1 MANFDGTVKI
11 DTKIDHGG
19 FLKGFQKMSAQS
31 QKLKNSISE
40 TTQQIDKLQKELNEL
55 QNAPLESTAMTRAQK
70 NIDATTQKI
79 VDLKTELNKA
89 ESAPVDHTQTDKI
102 QKNIDLISK
111 KINELNSKIS
121 EMQNVPLES
130 PQITATSD
138 SWMEAEEKYDN
149 LIARRKQYET
159 EFAQGFGGVGSAMI
173 PDQASLDSLMQND
186 AEWKKISADIE
197 KAELEASKFYQKLE
211 NAQSVAQSKKDS
223 GISKVK
229 DDIAQ
234 ATQKLDVYKQSLQ
247 QAKEVANSKKLS
259 GLMEIRGDIDKAV
272 KSLKVYKKVYA
283 EAKEVAQKKRDTA
296 IDKQVTSIEK
306 ATNKLDVYKTKIA
319 EVQEKESGIGKKID
333 SISNLAK
340 KGFANMT
347 KSGNKSNGMLDKLN
361 GSVSRFTKRI
371 WGVLSSALVFTVLSK
386 AFTALREK
394 IAATTKQ
401 NAQFSASMAVI
412 RGNASS
418 AFNTLITAAM
428 PALNSLMSVIAKA
441 TTYLN
446 TFISLLFGRTVKSAN
461 AAASATNGQAAALD
475 KAGKAAKKASEYL
488 NAYDEMNVQASDN
501 DSSGGGGGGG
511 SDLTYTEDADVEGQ
525 VAKYLDRIK
534 KAWEKADFTEF
545 GTMLGNK
552 INGVLENIDWSG
564 IQTGATKLGKSL
576 ATFLN
581 GFFET
586 PGLFSNVG
594 KTIAESLNT
603 AIDASLGFAENFHFD
618 SAGQAIADTVN
629 GFFKTFDFAK
639 LAESINSW
647 VDGLKTMI
655 STAIKGISWSTILKD
670 GLDFLTHLD
679 LDTVVISIAAFKW
692 FFGGKELVADAL
704 KSLMATKV
712 QTGIGSSAIPVS
724 AAIDLAITTAII
736 GFKVGN
742 WIYENTSFSKF
753 ADAVAKWMVDENGD
767 ISVGKAITVT
777 LTGLA
782 ISVSTAAIAGKVASA
797 VGTALAGGVSLTG
810 VELAITNIA
819 LKIATGANF
828 VWSGMTVMAE
838 SLAGALGTTL
848 SGLASVG
855 NTIYVAIG
863 KACMSATS
871 AVASLSSTIASGIS
885 SAVASAGTFLSTNAL
900 TVFAGGAASIAA
912 GLFAA
917 IGAAIAGWK
926 IGQLIYDKFS
936 EQIDDI
942 VFKVGDFFTKTI
954 PQALN
959 NAGKAVVDFTLNVKT
974 SVEDIKQKAAEKWN
988 EAKNWFDD
996 KKYQIAVKIDDI
1008 KSKASD
1014 LWSNAKDW
1022 AKDKALS
1029 LGVKFSKSAKD
1040 LYNDIK
1046 EAWGKVSGKTFSI
1059 RVKLNNTAKGLFNSF
1074 KTAWG
1079 KIKTKLKFPMQMPH
1093 ISWGTTQ
1100 KTILG
1105 KKISVPSLSVKWY
1118 ANGGFPDMGQL
1129 FIARERG
1136 AEMVGNIGGKTAVA
1150 NNDQITTAIAAAVG
1164 PAVYDAMMSAMANGD
1179 SGQINLNL
1187 ELGGQKITD
1196 YVIQDVKNRTFAS
1209 GGRNPILV

>member
-40 TTQQIDKLQKELNEL
+40 TTQQIDKLQKEVNEL
-55 QNAPLESTAMTRAQK
+55 QNAPLESTAINNMSAQCDTLDK
-70 NIDATTQKI
+70 KLL
-79 VDLKTELNKA
+79 DLLNKR
-89 ESAPVDHTQTDKI
+89 EQ
-102 QKNIDLISK
+102 L
-111 KINELNSKIS
+111 ELD
-121 EMQNVPLES
+121 
-130 PQITATSD
+130 TANT
-138 SWMEAEEKYDN
+138 M
-149 LIARRKQYET
+149 
-159 EFAQGFGGVGSAMI
+159 GGIGSAAI
-173 PDQASLDSLMQND
+173 PNQAALDSLMQNNKEWQKITAEINKTD
-186 AEWKKISADIE
+186 AALTQYE
-197 KAELEASKFYQKLE
+197 KKLE
-211 NAQSVAQSKKDS
+211 
-223 GISKVK
+223 
-229 DDIAQ
+229 
-234 ATQKLDVYKQSLQ
+234 
-247 QAKEVANSKKLS
+247 QAKATE
-259 GLMEIRGDIDKAV
+259 
-272 KSLKVYKKVYA
+272 
-283 EAKEVAQKKRDTA
+283 QKKRDTA
-296 IDKQVTSIEK
+296 IDKKATAIEK
-306 ATNKLDVYKTKIA
+306 ATNKLDVYKTKLA
-319 EVQEKESGIGKKID
+319 EVQEKESGIGKKLD

-386 AFTALREK
+386 VFTALREK

-446 TFISLLFGRTVKSAN
+446 TFISLLFGKTVKSAN

-586 PGLFSNVG
+586 PGLFTNIG
-594 KTIAESLNT
+594 TTIANALNT
-603 AIDASLGFAENFHFD
+603 AINASLGFAENFHFD
-618 SAGQAIADTVN
+618 SAGKAVADAIN
-629 GFFKTFDFAK
+629 GFFKTFDATG
-639 LAESINSW
+639 LAQSIHVWIQGALTFVSTL
-647 VDGLKTMI
+647 LKNTDFTQI
-655 STAIKGISWSTILKD
+655 GNKIGQFLGNLDLTDYLDDIASIVWEAIKGGFDLLKGMFQEAPLETALITAFGILK
-670 GLDFLTHLD
+670 F
-679 LDTVVISIAAFKW
+679 
-692 FFGGKELVADAL
+692 
-704 KSLMATKV
+704 
-712 QTGIGSSAIPVS
+712 
-724 AAIDLAITTAII
+724 
-736 GFKVGN
+736 
-742 WIYENTSFSKF
+742 
-753 ADAVAKWMVDENGD
+753 
-767 ISVGKAITVT
+767 
-777 LTGLA
+777 TGLGA
-782 ISVSTAAIAGKVASA
+782 SIAGKIGKSISDHLTNAGSA
-797 VGTALAGGVSLTG
+797 AWSGLSSVGT
-810 VELAITNIA
+810 
-819 LKIATGANF
+819 
-828 VWSGMTVMAE
+828 
-838 SLAGALGTTL
+838 
-848 SGLASVG
+848 
-855 NTIYVAIG
+855 TIYTALG
-863 KACMSATS
+863 KACASATS
-871 AVASLSSTIASGIS
+871 AVTTLASKIAGGITT
-885 SAVASAGTFLSTNAL
+885 AIGNVGTFLTTDIA
-900 TVFAGGAASIAA
+900 TVFSGGAASIAA

-1029 LGVKFSKSAKD
+1029 LGVKFSKSAGD
-1040 LYNDIK
+1040 LYDDIK
-1046 EAWGKVSGKTFSI
+1046 KAWGKVSGKTFSI
-1059 RVKLNNTAKGLFNSF
+1059 GVKLNNTAKGLFNSF

-1079 KIKTKLKFPMQMPH
+1079 KIKTKLKFPMKMPH

-1105 KKISVPSLSVKWY
+1105 KKVSVPSLSVKWY

>member
-1 MANFDGTVKI
+1 
-11 DTKIDHGG
+11 
-19 FLKGFQKMSAQS
+19 
-31 QKLKNSISE
+31 
-40 TTQQIDKLQKELNEL
+40 
-55 QNAPLESTAMTRAQK
+55 
-70 NIDATTQKI
+70 
-79 VDLKTELNKA
+79 
-89 ESAPVDHTQTDKI
+89 
-102 QKNIDLISK
+102 
-111 KINELNSKIS
+111 
-121 EMQNVPLES
+121 
-130 PQITATSD
+130 
-138 SWMEAEEKYDN
+138 
-149 LIARRKQYET
+149 
-159 EFAQGFGGVGSAMI
+159 
-173 PDQASLDSLMQND
+173 
-186 AEWKKISADIE
+186 
-197 KAELEASKFYQKLE
+197 
-211 NAQSVAQSKKDS
+211 
-223 GISKVK
+223 
-229 DDIAQ
+229 
-234 ATQKLDVYKQSLQ
+234 
-247 QAKEVANSKKLS
+247 
-259 GLMEIRGDIDKAV
+259 
-272 KSLKVYKKVYA
+272 
-283 EAKEVAQKKRDTA
+283 
-296 IDKQVTSIEK
+296 
-306 ATNKLDVYKTKIA
+306 
-319 EVQEKESGIGKKID
+319 
-333 SISNLAK
+333 
-340 KGFANMT
+340 
-347 KSGNKSNGMLDKLN
+347 
-361 GSVSRFTKRI
+361 
-371 WGVLSSALVFTVLSK
+371 
-386 AFTALREK
+386 
-394 IAATTKQ
+394 
-401 NAQFSASMAVI
+401 
-412 RGNASS
+412 
-418 AFNTLITAAM
+418 
-428 PALNSLMSVIAKA
+428 
-441 TTYLN
+441 
-446 TFISLLFGRTVKSAN
+446 
-461 AAASATNGQAAALD
+461 
-475 KAGKAAKKASEYL
+475 
-488 NAYDEMNVQASDN
+488 MNVQASDN

-629 GFFKTFDFAK
+629 GFFKTFDTTG
-639 LAESINSW
+639 LAQSIHLWIQGALTLVS
-647 VDGLKTMI
+647 TMMKNTDFEQI
-655 STAIKGISWSTILKD
+655 GNKIGDFLAHLDLTDFLDDIASIVWEAIKGGFDLLK
-670 GLDFLTHLD
+670 GMFQEAPLETAL
-679 LDTVVISIAAFKW
+679 IAAF
-692 FFGGKELVADAL
+692 GML
-704 KSLMATKV
+704 KF
-712 QTGIGSSAIPVS
+712 TGLGSS
-724 AAIDLAITTAII
+724 
-736 GFKVGN
+736 
-742 WIYENTSFSKF
+742 
-753 ADAVAKWMVDENGD
+753 
-767 ISVGKAITVT
+767 
-777 LTGLA
+777 
-782 ISVSTAAIAGKVASA
+782 IAGKIGKSITDHLTDAGSA
-797 VGTALAGGVSLTG
+797 AWSGLSSVGSTIYTAL
-810 VELAITNIA
+810 
-819 LKIATGANF
+819 
-828 VWSGMTVMAE
+828 
-838 SLAGALGTTL
+838 
-848 SGLASVG
+848 
-855 NTIYVAIG
+855 G
-863 KACMSATS
+863 KACANATS
-871 AVASLSSTIASGIS
+871 AVATLASKIAGGITT
-885 SAVASAGTFLSTNAL
+885 AIGNVGTFLTTDIA
-900 TVFAGGAASIAA
+900 TVFSGGAASIAA

-974 SVEDIKQKAAEKWN
+974 SVEDIKQKAEEKWN

-1008 KSKASD
+1008 KSKASS

-1022 AKDKALS
+1022 AKDKDLS

-1059 RVKLNNTAKGLFNSF
+1059 GVKLSDTAKGLFGDF

-1105 KKISVPSLSVKWY
+1105 KKISVPSLNVKWY

>member
-1 MANFDGTVKI
+1 
-11 DTKIDHGG
+11 
-19 FLKGFQKMSAQS
+19 
-31 QKLKNSISE
+31 
-40 TTQQIDKLQKELNEL
+40 
-55 QNAPLESTAMTRAQK
+55 
-70 NIDATTQKI
+70 
-79 VDLKTELNKA
+79 
-89 ESAPVDHTQTDKI
+89 
-102 QKNIDLISK
+102 
-111 KINELNSKIS
+111 
-121 EMQNVPLES
+121 
-130 PQITATSD
+130 
-138 SWMEAEEKYDN
+138 
-149 LIARRKQYET
+149 
-159 EFAQGFGGVGSAMI
+159 
-173 PDQASLDSLMQND
+173 
-186 AEWKKISADIE
+186 
-197 KAELEASKFYQKLE
+197 
-211 NAQSVAQSKKDS
+211 
-223 GISKVK
+223 
-229 DDIAQ
+229 
-234 ATQKLDVYKQSLQ
+234 
-247 QAKEVANSKKLS
+247 
-259 GLMEIRGDIDKAV
+259 
-272 KSLKVYKKVYA
+272 
-283 EAKEVAQKKRDTA
+283 
-296 IDKQVTSIEK
+296 
-306 ATNKLDVYKTKIA
+306 
-319 EVQEKESGIGKKID
+319 
-333 SISNLAK
+333 
-340 KGFANMT
+340 MT

-371 WGVLSSALVFTVLSK
+371 WGVFSSALVFTVLSK

-446 TFISLLFGRTVKSAN
+446 TFISLLFGKTVKSAN

-586 PGLFSNVG
+586 PGLFTNIG
-594 KTIAESLNT
+594 TTIANALNT
-603 AIDASLGFAENFHFD
+603 AINASLGFAENFHFD
-618 SAGQAIADTVN
+618 SAGKAVADAIN
-629 GFFKTFDFAK
+629 GFFKTFDATG
-639 LAESINSW
+639 LAQSIHVWIQGALTFVSTL
-647 VDGLKTMI
+647 LKNTDFTQI
-655 STAIKGISWSTILKD
+655 GNKIGQFLGNLDLTDYLDDIASVVWEAIKGGFDLLKGMFQEAPLETALITAFGILK
-670 GLDFLTHLD
+670 F
-679 LDTVVISIAAFKW
+679 
-692 FFGGKELVADAL
+692 
-704 KSLMATKV
+704 
-712 QTGIGSSAIPVS
+712 
-724 AAIDLAITTAII
+724 
-736 GFKVGN
+736 
-742 WIYENTSFSKF
+742 
-753 ADAVAKWMVDENGD
+753 
-767 ISVGKAITVT
+767 
-777 LTGLA
+777 TGLGA
-782 ISVSTAAIAGKVASA
+782 SIAGKIGKSISDHLTNAGSA
-797 VGTALAGGVSLTG
+797 AWSGLSSVGT
-810 VELAITNIA
+810 
-819 LKIATGANF
+819 
-828 VWSGMTVMAE
+828 
-838 SLAGALGTTL
+838 
-848 SGLASVG
+848 
-855 NTIYVAIG
+855 TIYTALG
-863 KACMSATS
+863 KACASATS
-871 AVASLSSTIASGIS
+871 AVATLASKIAGGITT
-885 SAVASAGTFLSTNAL
+885 AIGNVGTFLTTDIA
-900 TVFAGGAASIAA
+900 TVFSGGAASIAA

-959 NAGKAVVDFTLNVKT
+959 NAGKAVLDFTLNVKT

-1029 LGVKFSKSAKD
+1029 LGVKFSKSAGD

-1046 EAWGKVSGKTFSI
+1046 KAWGKVSGKTFSI

-1105 KKISVPSLSVKWY
+1105 KKISVPSLSVRWY

>member
-1 MANFDGTVKI
+1 MANVDGTVKV

-55 QNAPLESTAMTRAQK
+55 QNAPLESTAINNMSAQCDTLDK
-70 NIDATTQKI
+70 KLL
-79 VDLKTELNKA
+79 DLLNKR
-89 ESAPVDHTQTDKI
+89 EQ
-102 QKNIDLISK
+102 L
-111 KINELNSKIS
+111 ELD
-121 EMQNVPLES
+121 
-130 PQITATSD
+130 TANT
-138 SWMEAEEKYDN
+138 M
-149 LIARRKQYET
+149 
-159 EFAQGFGGVGSAMI
+159 GGIGSAAI
-173 PDQASLDSLMQND
+173 PNQAALDSLMQNNKEWQKITAEINKTD
-186 AEWKKISADIE
+186 AALTQYE
-197 KAELEASKFYQKLE
+197 KKLE
-211 NAQSVAQSKKDS
+211 
-223 GISKVK
+223 
-229 DDIAQ
+229 
-234 ATQKLDVYKQSLQ
+234 
-247 QAKEVANSKKLS
+247 QAKATE
-259 GLMEIRGDIDKAV
+259 
-272 KSLKVYKKVYA
+272 
-283 EAKEVAQKKRDTA
+283 QKKRDTA
-296 IDKQVTSIEK
+296 IDKKAIAIEK
-306 ATNKLDVYKTKIA
+306 ATNKLDVYKTKLA
-319 EVQEKESGIGKKID
+319 EVQEKESGIGKKLD

-446 TFISLLFGRTVKSAN
+446 TFISLLFGKTVKSAN

-534 KAWEKADFTEF
+534 KAWENADFTEF

-586 PGLFSNVG
+586 PGLFTNIG
-594 KTIAESLNT
+594 TTIANALNT
-603 AIDASLGFAENFHFD
+603 AINASLGFAENFHFD
-618 SAGQAIADTVN
+618 SAGKAVADAIN
-629 GFFKTFDFAK
+629 GFFKTFDATG
-639 LAESINSW
+639 LAQSIHVWIQGALTFVSTL
-647 VDGLKTMI
+647 LKNTDFTQI
-655 STAIKGISWSTILKD
+655 GNKIGQFLGNLDLTDYLDDIASVVWEAIKGGFDLLKGMFQEAPLETALITAFGILK
-670 GLDFLTHLD
+670 F
-679 LDTVVISIAAFKW
+679 
-692 FFGGKELVADAL
+692 
-704 KSLMATKV
+704 
-712 QTGIGSSAIPVS
+712 
-724 AAIDLAITTAII
+724 
-736 GFKVGN
+736 
-742 WIYENTSFSKF
+742 
-753 ADAVAKWMVDENGD
+753 
-767 ISVGKAITVT
+767 
-777 LTGLA
+777 TGLGA
-782 ISVSTAAIAGKVASA
+782 SIAGKIGKSISDHLTNAGSA
-797 VGTALAGGVSLTG
+797 AWSGLSSVGT
-810 VELAITNIA
+810 
-819 LKIATGANF
+819 
-828 VWSGMTVMAE
+828 
-838 SLAGALGTTL
+838 
-848 SGLASVG
+848 
-855 NTIYVAIG
+855 TIYTALG
-863 KACMSATS
+863 KACASATS
-871 AVASLSSTIASGIS
+871 AVATLASKIAGGITT
-885 SAVASAGTFLSTNAL
+885 AIGNVGTFLTTDIA
-900 TVFAGGAASIAA
+900 TVFSGGAASIAA

-959 NAGKAVVDFTLNVKT
+959 NAGKAVLDFTLNVKT

>member
-55 QNAPLESTAMTRAQK
+55 QNAPLESTAINNMSAQCDTLDK
-70 NIDATTQKI
+70 KLL
-79 VDLKTELNKA
+79 DLLNKR
-89 ESAPVDHTQTDKI
+89 EQ
-102 QKNIDLISK
+102 L
-111 KINELNSKIS
+111 ELD
-121 EMQNVPLES
+121 
-130 PQITATSD
+130 TANT
-138 SWMEAEEKYDN
+138 M
-149 LIARRKQYET
+149 
-159 EFAQGFGGVGSAMI
+159 GGIGSAAI
-173 PDQASLDSLMQND
+173 PNQAALDSLMQNNKEWQKITAEINKTD
-186 AEWKKISADIE
+186 AALTQYE
-197 KAELEASKFYQKLE
+197 KKLE
-211 NAQSVAQSKKDS
+211 
-223 GISKVK
+223 
-229 DDIAQ
+229 Q
-234 ATQKLDVYKQSLQ
+234 ARAT
-247 QAKEVANSKKLS
+247 E
-259 GLMEIRGDIDKAV
+259 
-272 KSLKVYKKVYA
+272 
-283 EAKEVAQKKRDTA
+283 QKKRDTA
-296 IDKQVTSIEK
+296 IDKKATAIEK
-306 ATNKLDVYKTKIA
+306 ATNKLDVYKTKLA
-319 EVQEKESGIGKKID
+319 EVQEKESGVGKKLD

-371 WGVLSSALVFTVLSK
+371 WGVLSSALVFTMLSK
-386 AFTALREK
+386 AFTSLREK

-446 TFISLLFGRTVKSAN
+446 TFISLLFGKTVKSAN

-534 KAWEKADFTEF
+534 KAWENADFTEF

-586 PGLFSNVG
+586 PGLFTNIG
-594 KTIAESLNT
+594 TTIANALNT
-603 AIDASLGFAENFHFD
+603 AINASLGFAENFHFD
-618 SAGQAIADTVN
+618 SAGKAVADAIN
-629 GFFKTFDFAK
+629 GFFKTFDATG
-639 LAESINSW
+639 LAQSIHLWIQGALTLVS
-647 VDGLKTMI
+647 TMMKNTDFEQI
-655 STAIKGISWSTILKD
+655 GNKIGDFLAHLDLTDFLDDIASIVWEAIKGGFNLVKGMFEEAPLETAL
-670 GLDFLTHLD
+670 
-679 LDTVVISIAAFKW
+679 IAAFGILQFSGLSSYIAERIGTALSTYLAAYGISIKGALIGISLLGCS
-692 FFGGKELVADAL
+692 FALAAGEADTIGDSIKMSIGSAVAAALGSGILL
-704 KSLMATKV
+704 KSL
-712 QTGIGSSAIPVS
+712 
-724 AAIDLAITTAII
+724 
-736 GFKVGN
+736 
-742 WIYENTSFSKF
+742 
-753 ADAVAKWMVDENGD
+753 
-767 ISVGKAITVT
+767 
-777 LTGLA
+777 
-782 ISVSTAAIAGKVASA
+782 
-797 VGTALAGGVSLTG
+797 
-810 VELAITNIA
+810 
-819 LKIATGANF
+819 
-828 VWSGMTVMAE
+828 
-838 SLAGALGTTL
+838 
-848 SGLASVG
+848 GLAS
-855 NTIYVAIG
+855 TITIAGVTASIPIIAAVAIG
-863 KACMSATS
+863 SFSIGKHLYESVPTIQEWADSFWELLLGGYSWNEICQAISDGAICDITLTPALQWMSGDD
-871 AVASLSSTIASGIS
+871 TITTQEVIDAGAQMISDVIDGIK
-885 SAVASAGTFLSTNAL
+885 
-900 TVFAGGAASIAA
+900 SIP
-912 GLFAA
+912 GR
-917 IGAAIAGWK
+917 
-926 IGQLIYDKFS
+926 
-936 EQIDDI
+936 
-942 VFKVGDFFTKTI
+942 
-954 PQALN
+954 
-959 NAGKAVVDFTLNVKT
+959 VVDFTLNVKA

>member
-55 QNAPLESTAMTRAQK
+55 QNAPLESTAINNMSAQCDTLDK
-70 NIDATTQKI
+70 KLL
-79 VDLKTELNKA
+79 DLLNKR
-89 ESAPVDHTQTDKI
+89 EQ
-102 QKNIDLISK
+102 L
-111 KINELNSKIS
+111 ELD
-121 EMQNVPLES
+121 
-130 PQITATSD
+130 TANT
-138 SWMEAEEKYDN
+138 M
-149 LIARRKQYET
+149 
-159 EFAQGFGGVGSAMI
+159 GGIGSAAI
-173 PDQASLDSLMQND
+173 PNQAALDSLMQNNKEWQKITAEINKTD
-186 AEWKKISADIE
+186 AALTKYE
-197 KAELEASKFYQKLE
+197 KKLE
-211 NAQSVAQSKKDS
+211 
-223 GISKVK
+223 
-229 DDIAQ
+229 
-234 ATQKLDVYKQSLQ
+234 
-247 QAKEVANSKKLS
+247 QAKATE
-259 GLMEIRGDIDKAV
+259 
-272 KSLKVYKKVYA
+272 
-283 EAKEVAQKKRDTA
+283 QKKRDTA
-296 IDKQVTSIEK
+296 IDKKATAIEK
-306 ATNKLDVYKTKIA
+306 ATNKLDVYKTKLA
-319 EVQEKESGIGKKID
+319 EVQEKESGIGKKLD

-446 TFISLLFGRTVKSAN
+446 TFISLLFGKTVKSAN

-586 PGLFSNVG
+586 PGLFTNIG
-594 KTIAESLNT
+594 TTIANALNT
-603 AIDASLGFAENFHFD
+603 AINASLGFAENFHFD
-618 SAGQAIADTVN
+618 SAGKAVADAIN
-629 GFFKTFDFAK
+629 GFFKTFDAIG
-639 LAESINSW
+639 LAQSIHVWIQGALTFVSTL
-647 VDGLKTMI
+647 LKNTDFTQI
-655 STAIKGISWSTILKD
+655 GNKIGQFLGNLDLTDYLDDIASIVWEAIKGGFDLLKGMFQEAPLETALITAFGILK
-670 GLDFLTHLD
+670 F
-679 LDTVVISIAAFKW
+679 
-692 FFGGKELVADAL
+692 
-704 KSLMATKV
+704 
-712 QTGIGSSAIPVS
+712 
-724 AAIDLAITTAII
+724 
-736 GFKVGN
+736 
-742 WIYENTSFSKF
+742 
-753 ADAVAKWMVDENGD
+753 
-767 ISVGKAITVT
+767 
-777 LTGLA
+777 TGLGA
-782 ISVSTAAIAGKVASA
+782 SIAGKIGKSISDHLTNAGSA
-797 VGTALAGGVSLTG
+797 AWSGLSSVGT
-810 VELAITNIA
+810 
-819 LKIATGANF
+819 
-828 VWSGMTVMAE
+828 
-838 SLAGALGTTL
+838 
-848 SGLASVG
+848 
-855 NTIYVAIG
+855 TIYTALG
-863 KACMSATS
+863 KACASATS
-871 AVASLSSTIASGIS
+871 AVATLASKIAGGITT
-885 SAVASAGTFLSTNAL
+885 AIGNVGTFLTTDIA
-900 TVFAGGAASIAA
+900 TVFSGGAASIAA

-959 NAGKAVVDFTLNVKT
+959 NAGKAVVDFTINVKT

-1029 LGVKFSKSAKD
+1029 LGVKFSKSAGD

-1046 EAWGKVSGKTFSI
+1046 KAWGKVSGKTFSI

>member
-55 QNAPLESTAMTRAQK
+55 QNAPLESTAINNMSAQCDTLDK
-70 NIDATTQKI
+70 KLL
-79 VDLKTELNKA
+79 DLLNKR
-89 ESAPVDHTQTDKI
+89 EQ
-102 QKNIDLISK
+102 L
-111 KINELNSKIS
+111 ELD
-121 EMQNVPLES
+121 
-130 PQITATSD
+130 TANT
-138 SWMEAEEKYDN
+138 M
-149 LIARRKQYET
+149 
-159 EFAQGFGGVGSAMI
+159 GGIGSAAI
-173 PDQASLDSLMQND
+173 PNQAALDSLMQNNKEWQKITAEINKTD
-186 AEWKKISADIE
+186 AALTKYE
-197 KAELEASKFYQKLE
+197 KKLE
-211 NAQSVAQSKKDS
+211 
-223 GISKVK
+223 
-229 DDIAQ
+229 
-234 ATQKLDVYKQSLQ
+234 
-247 QAKEVANSKKLS
+247 QAKATE
-259 GLMEIRGDIDKAV
+259 
-272 KSLKVYKKVYA
+272 
-283 EAKEVAQKKRDTA
+283 QKKRDTA
-296 IDKQVTSIEK
+296 IDKKATAIEK
-306 ATNKLDVYKTKIA
+306 ATNKLDVYKTKLA
-319 EVQEKESGIGKKID
+319 EVQEKESGIGKKLD

-371 WGVLSSALVFTVLSK
+371 WGVLSSALVFTMLSK
-386 AFTALREK
+386 VFTSLREK

-446 TFISLLFGRTVKSAN
+446 TFISLLFGKTVKSAN

-534 KAWEKADFTEF
+534 KAWENADFTEF

-586 PGLFSNVG
+586 PGLFTNIG
-594 KTIAESLNT
+594 TTIANALNT
-603 AIDASLGFAENFHFD
+603 AINASLGFAENFHFD
-618 SAGQAIADTVN
+618 SAGKAVADAIN
-629 GFFKTFDFAK
+629 GFFKTFDATG
-639 LAESINSW
+639 LAQSIHLWIQGALTLVS
-647 VDGLKTMI
+647 TMMKNTDFEQI
-655 STAIKGISWSTILKD
+655 GNKIGDFLAHLDLTDFLDDIASIVWEAIKGGFNLVKGMFEEAPLETAL
-670 GLDFLTHLD
+670 
-679 LDTVVISIAAFKW
+679 IAAFGILQFSGLSSYIAERLGTALSTYLAANGISIKGALIGISLLGCS
-692 FFGGKELVADAL
+692 FALAAGEADTIGDSIKMSIGSAVAAALGSGILL
-704 KSLMATKV
+704 KSL
-712 QTGIGSSAIPVS
+712 
-724 AAIDLAITTAII
+724 
-736 GFKVGN
+736 
-742 WIYENTSFSKF
+742 
-753 ADAVAKWMVDENGD
+753 
-767 ISVGKAITVT
+767 
-777 LTGLA
+777 
-782 ISVSTAAIAGKVASA
+782 
-797 VGTALAGGVSLTG
+797 
-810 VELAITNIA
+810 
-819 LKIATGANF
+819 
-828 VWSGMTVMAE
+828 
-838 SLAGALGTTL
+838 
-848 SGLASVG
+848 GLAS
-855 NTIYVAIG
+855 TITIAGVTASIPIIAAVAIG
-863 KACMSATS
+863 SFSIGKHLYESVPAIQEWADSFWELLLGGYSWNEICQAISDGAICDITLTPALQWMSGDD
-871 AVASLSSTIASGIS
+871 TITTQEVIDAGAQMISDVIDGIK
-885 SAVASAGTFLSTNAL
+885 
-900 TVFAGGAASIAA
+900 SIP
-912 GLFAA
+912 GR
-917 IGAAIAGWK
+917 
-926 IGQLIYDKFS
+926 
-936 EQIDDI
+936 
-942 VFKVGDFFTKTI
+942 
-954 PQALN
+954 
-959 NAGKAVVDFTLNVKT
+959 VVDFTLNVKA

>member
-55 QNAPLESTAMTRAQK
+55 QNAPLESTAINNMSAQCDTLDK
-70 NIDATTQKI
+70 KLL
-79 VDLKTELNKA
+79 DLLNKR
-89 ESAPVDHTQTDKI
+89 EQ
-102 QKNIDLISK
+102 L
-111 KINELNSKIS
+111 ELD
-121 EMQNVPLES
+121 
-130 PQITATSD
+130 TANT
-138 SWMEAEEKYDN
+138 M
-149 LIARRKQYET
+149 
-159 EFAQGFGGVGSAMI
+159 GGIGSAAI
-173 PDQASLDSLMQND
+173 PNQASLDSLMQNNKEWQKITAEINKTD
-186 AEWKKISADIE
+186 AALTKYE
-197 KAELEASKFYQKLE
+197 KKLE
-211 NAQSVAQSKKDS
+211 
-223 GISKVK
+223 
-229 DDIAQ
+229 Q
-234 ATQKLDVYKQSLQ
+234 ARAT
-247 QAKEVANSKKLS
+247 E
-259 GLMEIRGDIDKAV
+259 
-272 KSLKVYKKVYA
+272 
-283 EAKEVAQKKRDTA
+283 QKKRDTA
-296 IDKQVTSIEK
+296 IDKKATAIEK
-306 ATNKLDVYKTKIA
+306 ATNKLDVYKTKLA
-319 EVQEKESGIGKKID
+319 EVQEKESGIGKKLD

-446 TFISLLFGRTVKSAN
+446 TFISLLFGKTVKSAN

-586 PGLFSNVG
+586 PGLFTNIG
-594 KTIAESLNT
+594 TTIANALNT
-603 AIDASLGFAENFHFD
+603 AINASLGFAENFHFD
-618 SAGQAIADTVN
+618 SAGKAVADAIN
-629 GFFKTFDFAK
+629 GFFKTFDATG
-639 LAESINSW
+639 LAQSIHVWIQGALTFVSTL
-647 VDGLKTMI
+647 LKNTDFTQI
-655 STAIKGISWSTILKD
+655 GNKIGQFLGNLDLTDYLDDIASIVWEAIKGGFDLLKGMFQEAPLETALITAFGILK
-670 GLDFLTHLD
+670 F
-679 LDTVVISIAAFKW
+679 
-692 FFGGKELVADAL
+692 
-704 KSLMATKV
+704 
-712 QTGIGSSAIPVS
+712 
-724 AAIDLAITTAII
+724 
-736 GFKVGN
+736 
-742 WIYENTSFSKF
+742 
-753 ADAVAKWMVDENGD
+753 
-767 ISVGKAITVT
+767 
-777 LTGLA
+777 TGLGA
-782 ISVSTAAIAGKVASA
+782 SIAGKIGKSISDHLTNAGSA
-797 VGTALAGGVSLTG
+797 AWSGLSSVGT
-810 VELAITNIA
+810 
-819 LKIATGANF
+819 
-828 VWSGMTVMAE
+828 
-838 SLAGALGTTL
+838 
-848 SGLASVG
+848 
-855 NTIYVAIG
+855 TIYTALG
-863 KACMSATS
+863 KACASATS
-871 AVASLSSTIASGIS
+871 AVTTLASKIAGGITT
-885 SAVASAGTFLSTNAL
+885 AIGNVGTFLTTDIA
-900 TVFAGGAASIAA
+900 TVFSGGAASIAA

-959 NAGKAVVDFTLNVKT
+959 NAGKAVLDFTLNVKT

-1118 ANGGFPDMGQL
+1118 ANGGFPD
-1129 FIARERG
+1129 IRWNIRG
-1136 AEMVGNIGGKTAVA
+1136 EWKESRSIYLWK
-1150 NNDQITTAIAAAVG
+1150 
-1164 PAVYDAMMSAMANGD
+1164 
-1179 SGQINLNL
+1179 
-1187 ELGGQKITD
+1187 
-1196 YVIQDVKNRTFAS
+1196 
-1209 GGRNPILV
+1209 

>member
-40 TTQQIDKLQKELNEL
+40 TTQQIDKLQKEVNEL
-55 QNAPLESTAMTRAQK
+55 QNAPLESTAINNMSAQCDTLDK
-70 NIDATTQKI
+70 KLL
-79 VDLKTELNKA
+79 DLLNKR
-89 ESAPVDHTQTDKI
+89 EQ
-102 QKNIDLISK
+102 L
-111 KINELNSKIS
+111 ELD
-121 EMQNVPLES
+121 
-130 PQITATSD
+130 TANT
-138 SWMEAEEKYDN
+138 M
-149 LIARRKQYET
+149 
-159 EFAQGFGGVGSAMI
+159 GGIGSAAI
-173 PDQASLDSLMQND
+173 PNQAALDSLMQNNKEWQKITAEINKTD
-186 AEWKKISADIE
+186 AALTKYE
-197 KAELEASKFYQKLE
+197 KKLE
-211 NAQSVAQSKKDS
+211 
-223 GISKVK
+223 
-229 DDIAQ
+229 
-234 ATQKLDVYKQSLQ
+234 
-247 QAKEVANSKKLS
+247 QAKATE
-259 GLMEIRGDIDKAV
+259 
-272 KSLKVYKKVYA
+272 
-283 EAKEVAQKKRDTA
+283 QKKRDTA
-296 IDKQVTSIEK
+296 IDKKATAIEK
-306 ATNKLDVYKTKIA
+306 ATNKLDVYKTKLA
-319 EVQEKESGIGKKID
+319 EVQEKESGVGKKLD

-386 AFTALREK
+386 AFTSLREK

-446 TFISLLFGRTVKSAN
+446 TFISLLFGKTVKSAN

-534 KAWEKADFTEF
+534 KAWENADFTEF

-586 PGLFSNVG
+586 PGLFTNIG
-594 KTIAESLNT
+594 TTIANALNT
-603 AIDASLGFAENFHFD
+603 AINASLGFAENFHFD
-618 SAGQAIADTVN
+618 SAGKAVADAIN
-629 GFFKTFDFAK
+629 GFFKTFDATG
-639 LAESINSW
+639 LAQSIHVWIQGALTFVSTL
-647 VDGLKTMI
+647 LKNTDFTQI
-655 STAIKGISWSTILKD
+655 GNKIGQFLGNLDLTDYLDDIASVVWEAIKGGFDLLKGMFQEAPLETALITAFGILK
-670 GLDFLTHLD
+670 F
-679 LDTVVISIAAFKW
+679 
-692 FFGGKELVADAL
+692 
-704 KSLMATKV
+704 
-712 QTGIGSSAIPVS
+712 
-724 AAIDLAITTAII
+724 
-736 GFKVGN
+736 
-742 WIYENTSFSKF
+742 
-753 ADAVAKWMVDENGD
+753 
-767 ISVGKAITVT
+767 
-777 LTGLA
+777 TGLGA
-782 ISVSTAAIAGKVASA
+782 SIAGKIGKSISDHLTNAGSA
-797 VGTALAGGVSLTG
+797 AWSGLSSVGT
-810 VELAITNIA
+810 
-819 LKIATGANF
+819 
-828 VWSGMTVMAE
+828 
-838 SLAGALGTTL
+838 
-848 SGLASVG
+848 
-855 NTIYVAIG
+855 TIYTALG
-863 KACMSATS
+863 KACASATS
-871 AVASLSSTIASGIS
+871 AVATLASKIAGGITT
-885 SAVASAGTFLSTNAL
+885 AIGNVGTFLTTDIA
-900 TVFAGGAASIAA
+900 TVFSGGAASIAA

-959 NAGKAVVDFTLNVKT
+959 NAGKAVLDFTLNVKT

>member
-55 QNAPLESTAMTRAQK
+55 QNAPLESTAINNMSAQCDTLDK
-70 NIDATTQKI
+70 KLL
-79 VDLKTELNKA
+79 DLLNKR
-89 ESAPVDHTQTDKI
+89 EQ
-102 QKNIDLISK
+102 L
-111 KINELNSKIS
+111 ELD
-121 EMQNVPLES
+121 
-130 PQITATSD
+130 TANT
-138 SWMEAEEKYDN
+138 M
-149 LIARRKQYET
+149 
-159 EFAQGFGGVGSAMI
+159 GGIGSAAI
-173 PDQASLDSLMQND
+173 PNQAALDSLMQNNKEWQKITAEINKTD
-186 AEWKKISADIE
+186 AALTKYE
-197 KAELEASKFYQKLE
+197 KKLE
-211 NAQSVAQSKKDS
+211 
-223 GISKVK
+223 
-229 DDIAQ
+229 
-234 ATQKLDVYKQSLQ
+234 
-247 QAKEVANSKKLS
+247 QAKATE
-259 GLMEIRGDIDKAV
+259 
-272 KSLKVYKKVYA
+272 
-283 EAKEVAQKKRDTA
+283 QKKRDTA
-296 IDKQVTSIEK
+296 IDKKATAIEK
-306 ATNKLDVYKTKIA
+306 ATNKLDVYKTKLA
-319 EVQEKESGIGKKID
+319 EVQEKGSGIGKKLD

-371 WGVLSSALVFTVLSK
+371 WGVFSSALVFTVLSK

-446 TFISLLFGRTVKSAN
+446 TFISLLFGKTVKSAN

-586 PGLFSNVG
+586 PGLFTNIG
-594 KTIAESLNT
+594 TTIANALNT
-603 AIDASLGFAENFHFD
+603 AINASLGFAENFHFD
-618 SAGQAIADTVN
+618 SAGKAVADAIN
-629 GFFKTFDFAK
+629 GFFKTFDATG
-639 LAESINSW
+639 LAQSIHVWIQGALTFVSTL
-647 VDGLKTMI
+647 LKNTDFTQI
-655 STAIKGISWSTILKD
+655 GNKIGQFLGNLDLTDYLDDIASVVWEAIKGGFDLLKGMFQEAPLETALITAFGILK
-670 GLDFLTHLD
+670 F
-679 LDTVVISIAAFKW
+679 
-692 FFGGKELVADAL
+692 
-704 KSLMATKV
+704 
-712 QTGIGSSAIPVS
+712 
-724 AAIDLAITTAII
+724 
-736 GFKVGN
+736 
-742 WIYENTSFSKF
+742 
-753 ADAVAKWMVDENGD
+753 
-767 ISVGKAITVT
+767 
-777 LTGLA
+777 TGLGA
-782 ISVSTAAIAGKVASA
+782 SIAGKIGKSISDHLTNAGSA
-797 VGTALAGGVSLTG
+797 AWSGLSSVGT
-810 VELAITNIA
+810 
-819 LKIATGANF
+819 
-828 VWSGMTVMAE
+828 
-838 SLAGALGTTL
+838 
-848 SGLASVG
+848 
-855 NTIYVAIG
+855 TIYTALG
-863 KACMSATS
+863 KACASATS
-871 AVASLSSTIASGIS
+871 AVATLASKIAGGITT
-885 SAVASAGTFLSTNAL
+885 AIGNVGTFLTTDIA
-900 TVFAGGAASIAA
+900 TVFSGGAASIAA

-959 NAGKAVVDFTLNVKT
+959 NAGKAVLDFTLNVKT

-1029 LGVKFSKSAKD
+1029 LGVKFSKSAGD

-1046 EAWGKVSGKTFSI
+1046 KAWGKVSGKTFSI

-1105 KKISVPSLSVKWY
+1105 KKISVPSLSVRWY

>member
-1 MANFDGTVKI
+1 
-11 DTKIDHGG
+11 
-19 FLKGFQKMSAQS
+19 
-31 QKLKNSISE
+31 
-40 TTQQIDKLQKELNEL
+40 
-55 QNAPLESTAMTRAQK
+55 
-70 NIDATTQKI
+70 
-79 VDLKTELNKA
+79 
-89 ESAPVDHTQTDKI
+89 
-102 QKNIDLISK
+102 
-111 KINELNSKIS
+111 
-121 EMQNVPLES
+121 
-130 PQITATSD
+130 
-138 SWMEAEEKYDN
+138 
-149 LIARRKQYET
+149 
-159 EFAQGFGGVGSAMI
+159 
-173 PDQASLDSLMQND
+173 
-186 AEWKKISADIE
+186 
-197 KAELEASKFYQKLE
+197 
-211 NAQSVAQSKKDS
+211 
-223 GISKVK
+223 
-229 DDIAQ
+229 
-234 ATQKLDVYKQSLQ
+234 
-247 QAKEVANSKKLS
+247 
-259 GLMEIRGDIDKAV
+259 
-272 KSLKVYKKVYA
+272 
-283 EAKEVAQKKRDTA
+283 
-296 IDKQVTSIEK
+296 
-306 ATNKLDVYKTKIA
+306 
-319 EVQEKESGIGKKID
+319 
-333 SISNLAK
+333 
-340 KGFANMT
+340 MT

-446 TFISLLFGRTVKSAN
+446 TFISLLFGKTVKSAN

-586 PGLFSNVG
+586 PGLFTNIG
-594 KTIAESLNT
+594 TTIANALNT
-603 AIDASLGFAENFHFD
+603 AINASLGFAENFHFD
-618 SAGQAIADTVN
+618 SAGKAVADAIN
-629 GFFKTFDFAK
+629 GFFKTFDATG
-639 LAESINSW
+639 LAQSIHVWIQGALTFVSTL
-647 VDGLKTMI
+647 LKNTDFTQI
-655 STAIKGISWSTILKD
+655 GNKIGQFLGNLDLTDYLDDIASVVWEAIKGGFDLLKGMFQEAPLETALITAFGILK
-670 GLDFLTHLD
+670 F
-679 LDTVVISIAAFKW
+679 
-692 FFGGKELVADAL
+692 
-704 KSLMATKV
+704 
-712 QTGIGSSAIPVS
+712 
-724 AAIDLAITTAII
+724 
-736 GFKVGN
+736 
-742 WIYENTSFSKF
+742 
-753 ADAVAKWMVDENGD
+753 
-767 ISVGKAITVT
+767 
-777 LTGLA
+777 TGLGA
-782 ISVSTAAIAGKVASA
+782 SIAGKIGKSISDHLTNAGSA
-797 VGTALAGGVSLTG
+797 AWSGLSSVGT
-810 VELAITNIA
+810 
-819 LKIATGANF
+819 
-828 VWSGMTVMAE
+828 
-838 SLAGALGTTL
+838 
-848 SGLASVG
+848 
-855 NTIYVAIG
+855 TIYTALG
-863 KACMSATS
+863 KACASATS
-871 AVASLSSTIASGIS
+871 AVATLASKIAGGITT
-885 SAVASAGTFLSTNAL
+885 AIGNVGTFLTTDIA
-900 TVFAGGAASIAA
+900 TVFSGGAASIAA

-959 NAGKAVVDFTLNVKT
+959 NAGKAVLDFTLNVKT

>member
-40 TTQQIDKLQKELNEL
+40 TTQQIDKLQQEMHDL
-55 QNAPLESTAMTRAQK
+55 QSAPLENNSINK
-70 NIDATTQKI
+70 LKSDID
-79 VDLKTELNKA
+79 VVENK
-89 ESAPVDHTQTDKI
+89 
-102 QKNIDLISK
+102 LYG
-111 KINELNSKIS
+111 L
-121 EMQNVPLES
+121 
-130 PQITATSD
+130 
-138 SWMEAEEKYDN
+138 
-149 LIARRKQYET
+149 YET
-159 EFAQGFGGVGSAMI
+159 RGKLEENVAGVFGGVGSNLLPNQEA
-173 PDQASLDSLMQND
+173 LESLMQQD
-186 AEWKKISADIE
+186 KEWVKLTSDINKTEDVLTKYE
-197 KAELEASKFYQKLE
+197 KKLE
-211 NAQSVAQSKKDS
+211 QANA
-223 GISKVK
+223 
-229 DDIAQ
+229 
-234 ATQKLDVYKQSLQ
+234 
-247 QAKEVANSKKLS
+247 
-259 GLMEIRGDIDKAV
+259 
-272 KSLKVYKKVYA
+272 A
-283 EAKEVAQKKRDTA
+283 EQKKRNSA
-296 IDKQVTSIEK
+296 IDKKAIAIEK
-306 ATNKLDVYKTKIA
+306 ATNKLDVYKQKLL
-319 EVQEKESGIGKKID
+319 EVTDKESGIGKKLD

-347 KSGNKSNGMLDKLN
+347 KSGNKSNSMLDKLN

-386 AFTALREK
+386 AFTSLREK

-446 TFISLLFGRTVKSAN
+446 TFISLLFGKTVKSAN

-488 NAYDEMNVQASDN
+488 NAYDEMNVQASEN
-501 DSSGGGGGGG
+501 DSSGGGSGGG
-511 SDLTYTEDADVEGQ
+511 SDLTYTEDADVESQ
-525 VAKYLDRIK
+525 VSKYLDRIK

-586 PGLFSNVG
+586 PGLFTNIG
-594 KTIAESLNT
+594 TTIANALNT
-603 AIDASLGFAENFHFD
+603 AINASLGFAENFHFD
-618 SAGQAIADTVN
+618 SAGKAIADTIN
-629 GFFKTFDFAK
+629 GFFKNFDFAK
-639 LAESINSW
+639 LAETINSW

-655 STAIKGISWSTILKD
+655 GTAIKGISWSTILKD

-704 KSLMATKV
+704 KALMATKV
-712 QTGIGSSAIPVS
+712 QTGIGSSSIPVS

-742 WIYENTSFSKF
+742 WLYENTSFSKF

-838 SLAGALGTTL
+838 SLTGALGTAL

-900 TVFAGGAASIAA
+900 TVFSGGAASIAA

-954 PQALN
+954 PQALS
-959 NAGKAVVDFTLNVKT
+959 NAGNAVVDFTVNVKGKIDDKAQEIKT
-974 SVEDIKQKAAEKWN
+974 WFANKKDQAKEFVASVKDNASGVIDKIKTKWNEVKGAISDKALEIKASVDDIKQKVIEKWN
-988 EAKNWFDD
+988 AVTEWWGEKKLSVKTAVEGIRGKAEEKWNAATEWWGERKLSVSTTVENLKN
-996 KKYQIAVKIDDI
+996 K
-1008 KSKASD
+1008 
-1014 LWSNAKDW
+1014 L
-1022 AKDKALS
+1022 
-1029 LGVKFSKSAKD
+1029 
-1040 LYNDIK
+1040 
-1046 EAWGKVSGKTFSI
+1046 I
-1059 RVKLNNTAKGLFNSF
+1059 RSWNTAKTWWSKNVKLSIPKLNFHVEYNNKVTGVKKAIVKALGLSG
-1074 KTAWG
+1074 WPS
-1079 KIKTKLKFPMQMPH
+1079 LKF
-1093 ISWGTTQ
+1093 
-1100 KTILG
+1100 
-1105 KKISVPSLSVKWY
+1105 Y

-1129 FIARERG
+1129 FVARERG

-1150 NNDQITTAIAAAVG
+1150 NNDQITSAIASAVG

-1179 SGQINLNL
+1179 RGQINLNL

>member
-1 MANFDGTVKI
+1 MANVDGTVKI

-55 QNAPLESTAMTRAQK
+55 QNAPLESTAINNMSAQCDTLDK
-70 NIDATTQKI
+70 KLL
-79 VDLKTELNKA
+79 DLLNKR
-89 ESAPVDHTQTDKI
+89 EQ
-102 QKNIDLISK
+102 L
-111 KINELNSKIS
+111 ELD
-121 EMQNVPLES
+121 
-130 PQITATSD
+130 TANT
-138 SWMEAEEKYDN
+138 M
-149 LIARRKQYET
+149 
-159 EFAQGFGGVGSAMI
+159 GGIGSAAI
-173 PDQASLDSLMQND
+173 PNQASLDSLMQNNKEWQKITAEINKTD
-186 AEWKKISADIE
+186 AALTKYE
-197 KAELEASKFYQKLE
+197 KKLE
-211 NAQSVAQSKKDS
+211 
-223 GISKVK
+223 
-229 DDIAQ
+229 
-234 ATQKLDVYKQSLQ
+234 
-247 QAKEVANSKKLS
+247 QAKATE
-259 GLMEIRGDIDKAV
+259 
-272 KSLKVYKKVYA
+272 
-283 EAKEVAQKKRDTA
+283 QKKRDTA
-296 IDKQVTSIEK
+296 IDKKATAIEK
-306 ATNKLDVYKTKIA
+306 ATNKLDVYKTKLA
-319 EVQEKESGIGKKID
+319 EVQEKESGIGKKLD

-446 TFISLLFGRTVKSAN
+446 TFISLLFGKTVKSAN

-679 LDTVVISIAAFKW
+679 LDTVIISIAAFKW

-704 KSLMATKV
+704 KTLMATKV
-712 QTGIGSSAIPVS
+712 QTGIGSSSIPVS

-736 GFKVGN
+736 GFKIGN

-767 ISVGKAITVT
+767 VQVDKAIAVT
-777 LTGLA
+777 LTGITLSILSAELA
-782 ISVSTAAIAGKVASA
+782 AKLATKIIAAATT
-797 VGTALAGGVSLTG
+797 GTALAEAGLTALPVLVGLAFAFGCFMLGKTLYKSFPSVQNWSDYIVSYFGDLLTG
-810 VELAITNIA
+810 NSIRLDLPVQLGIDATVEDILDTSGLGDIIT
-819 LKIATGANF
+819 KIDN
-828 VWSGMTVMAE
+828 
-838 SLAGALGTTL
+838 ALGNPNSWSETGKNIWE
-848 SGLASVG
+848 GLKKSIEDEADIFIEFCAAPFKG
-855 NTIYVAIG
+855 LID
-863 KACMSATS
+863 
-871 AVASLSSTIASGIS
+871 AVKKLFGIHS
-885 SAVASAGTFLSTNAL
+885 PS
-900 TVFAGGAASIAA
+900 TVFAEIGGYLIEGFKNGITNAMSNISTW
-912 GLFAA
+912 
-917 IGAAIAGWK
+917 IDQHIVSKVTGAMNGIK
-926 IGQLIYDKFS
+926 
-936 EQIDDI
+936 
-942 VFKVGDFFTKTI
+942 
-954 PQALN
+954 
-959 NAGKAVVDFTLNVKT
+959 DFTVNVKA
-974 SVEDIKQKAAEKWN
+974 SVDDIKQKAAEKWN

-1029 LGVKFSKSAKD
+1029 LGVKFSKSAGD

-1046 EAWGKVSGKTFSI
+1046 KAWGKVSGKTFSI

-1105 KKISVPSLSVKWY
+1105 KKISVPSLNVRWY

>member
-55 QNAPLESTAMTRAQK
+55 QNAPLESTAINNMSAQCDTLDK
-70 NIDATTQKI
+70 KLL
-79 VDLKTELNKA
+79 DLLNKR
-89 ESAPVDHTQTDKI
+89 EQ
-102 QKNIDLISK
+102 L
-111 KINELNSKIS
+111 ELD
-121 EMQNVPLES
+121 
-130 PQITATSD
+130 TANT
-138 SWMEAEEKYDN
+138 M
-149 LIARRKQYET
+149 
-159 EFAQGFGGVGSAMI
+159 GGIGSAAI
-173 PDQASLDSLMQND
+173 PNQAALDSLMQNNKEWQKITAEINKTD
-186 AEWKKISADIE
+186 AALTKYE
-197 KAELEASKFYQKLE
+197 KKLE
-211 NAQSVAQSKKDS
+211 
-223 GISKVK
+223 
-229 DDIAQ
+229 
-234 ATQKLDVYKQSLQ
+234 
-247 QAKEVANSKKLS
+247 QAKATE
-259 GLMEIRGDIDKAV
+259 
-272 KSLKVYKKVYA
+272 
-283 EAKEVAQKKRDTA
+283 QKKRDTA
-296 IDKQVTSIEK
+296 IDKKATAIEK
-306 ATNKLDVYKTKIA
+306 ATNKLDVYKTKLA
-319 EVQEKESGIGKKID
+319 EVQEKESGIGKKLD

-386 AFTALREK
+386 AFTALREN

-446 TFISLLFGRTVKSAN
+446 TFISLLFGKTVKSAN

-586 PGLFSNVG
+586 PGLFTNIG
-594 KTIAESLNT
+594 TTIANALNT
-603 AIDASLGFAENFHFD
+603 AINASLGFAENFHFD
-618 SAGQAIADTVN
+618 SAGKAVADAIN
-629 GFFKTFDFAK
+629 GFFKTFDATG
-639 LAESINSW
+639 LAQSIHVWIQGALTFVSTL
-647 VDGLKTMI
+647 LKNTDFTQI
-655 STAIKGISWSTILKD
+655 GNKIGQFLGNLDLTDYLDDIASIVWEAIKGGFDLLKGMFQEAPLETALITAFGILK
-670 GLDFLTHLD
+670 F
-679 LDTVVISIAAFKW
+679 
-692 FFGGKELVADAL
+692 
-704 KSLMATKV
+704 
-712 QTGIGSSAIPVS
+712 
-724 AAIDLAITTAII
+724 
-736 GFKVGN
+736 
-742 WIYENTSFSKF
+742 
-753 ADAVAKWMVDENGD
+753 
-767 ISVGKAITVT
+767 
-777 LTGLA
+777 TGLGA
-782 ISVSTAAIAGKVASA
+782 SIAGKIGKSISDHLTNAGSA
-797 VGTALAGGVSLTG
+797 AWSGLSSVGT
-810 VELAITNIA
+810 
-819 LKIATGANF
+819 
-828 VWSGMTVMAE
+828 
-838 SLAGALGTTL
+838 
-848 SGLASVG
+848 
-855 NTIYVAIG
+855 TIYTALG
-863 KACMSATS
+863 KACASATS
-871 AVASLSSTIASGIS
+871 AVTTLASKIAGGITT
-885 SAVASAGTFLSTNAL
+885 AIGNVGTFLTTDIA
-900 TVFAGGAASIAA
+900 TVFSGGAASIAA

-959 NAGKAVVDFTLNVKT
+959 NAGKAVLDFTLNVKT

>member
-55 QNAPLESTAMTRAQK
+55 QNAPLESTAINNMSAQCDTLDK
-70 NIDATTQKI
+70 KLL
-79 VDLKTELNKA
+79 DLLNKR
-89 ESAPVDHTQTDKI
+89 EQ
-102 QKNIDLISK
+102 L
-111 KINELNSKIS
+111 ELD
-121 EMQNVPLES
+121 
-130 PQITATSD
+130 TANT
-138 SWMEAEEKYDN
+138 M
-149 LIARRKQYET
+149 
-159 EFAQGFGGVGSAMI
+159 GGIGSAAI
-173 PDQASLDSLMQND
+173 PNQAALDSLMQNNKEWQKITAEINKTD
-186 AEWKKISADIE
+186 AALTKYE
-197 KAELEASKFYQKLE
+197 KKLE
-211 NAQSVAQSKKDS
+211 
-223 GISKVK
+223 
-229 DDIAQ
+229 
-234 ATQKLDVYKQSLQ
+234 
-247 QAKEVANSKKLS
+247 QAKATE
-259 GLMEIRGDIDKAV
+259 
-272 KSLKVYKKVYA
+272 
-283 EAKEVAQKKRDTA
+283 QKKRDTA
-296 IDKQVTSIEK
+296 IDKKATAIEK
-306 ATNKLDVYKTKIA
+306 ATNKLDVYKTKLA
-319 EVQEKESGIGKKID
+319 EVQEKESGIGKKLD

-446 TFISLLFGRTVKSAN
+446 TFISLLFGKTVKSAN

-586 PGLFSNVG
+586 PGLFTNIG
-594 KTIAESLNT
+594 TTIANALNT
-603 AIDASLGFAENFHFD
+603 AINASLGFAENFHFD
-618 SAGQAIADTVN
+618 SAGKAVADAIN
-629 GFFKTFDFAK
+629 GFFKTFDATG
-639 LAESINSW
+639 LAQSIHVWIQGALTFVSTL
-647 VDGLKTMI
+647 LKNTDFTQI
-655 STAIKGISWSTILKD
+655 GNKIGQFLGNLDLTDYLDDIASVVWEAIKGGFDLLKGMFQEAPLETALITAFGILK
-670 GLDFLTHLD
+670 F
-679 LDTVVISIAAFKW
+679 
-692 FFGGKELVADAL
+692 
-704 KSLMATKV
+704 
-712 QTGIGSSAIPVS
+712 
-724 AAIDLAITTAII
+724 
-736 GFKVGN
+736 
-742 WIYENTSFSKF
+742 
-753 ADAVAKWMVDENGD
+753 
-767 ISVGKAITVT
+767 
-777 LTGLA
+777 TGLGA
-782 ISVSTAAIAGKVASA
+782 SIAGKIGKSISDHLTNAGSA
-797 VGTALAGGVSLTG
+797 AWSGLSSVGT
-810 VELAITNIA
+810 
-819 LKIATGANF
+819 
-828 VWSGMTVMAE
+828 
-838 SLAGALGTTL
+838 
-848 SGLASVG
+848 
-855 NTIYVAIG
+855 TIYTALG
-863 KACMSATS
+863 KACASATS
-871 AVASLSSTIASGIS
+871 AVATLASKIAGGITT
-885 SAVASAGTFLSTNAL
+885 AIGNVGTFLTTDIA
-900 TVFAGGAASIAA
+900 TVFSGGAASIAA

-959 NAGKAVVDFTLNVKT
+959 NAGKAVLDFTLNVKT

>member
-40 TTQQIDKLQKELNEL
+40 TTQQIDKLQKEVNEL
-55 QNAPLESTAMTRAQK
+55 QNAPLESTAINNMSAQCDTLDK
-70 NIDATTQKI
+70 KLL
-79 VDLKTELNKA
+79 DLLNKR
-89 ESAPVDHTQTDKI
+89 EQ
-102 QKNIDLISK
+102 L
-111 KINELNSKIS
+111 ELD
-121 EMQNVPLES
+121 
-130 PQITATSD
+130 TANT
-138 SWMEAEEKYDN
+138 M
-149 LIARRKQYET
+149 
-159 EFAQGFGGVGSAMI
+159 GGIGSAAI
-173 PDQASLDSLMQND
+173 PNQASLDSLMQNNKEWQKITAEINKTD
-186 AEWKKISADIE
+186 AALTQYE
-197 KAELEASKFYQKLE
+197 KKLE
-211 NAQSVAQSKKDS
+211 
-223 GISKVK
+223 
-229 DDIAQ
+229 
-234 ATQKLDVYKQSLQ
+234 
-247 QAKEVANSKKLS
+247 QAKATE
-259 GLMEIRGDIDKAV
+259 
-272 KSLKVYKKVYA
+272 
-283 EAKEVAQKKRDTA
+283 QKKRDTA
-296 IDKQVTSIEK
+296 IDKKATAIEK
-306 ATNKLDVYKTKIA
+306 ATNKLDVYKTKLA
-319 EVQEKESGIGKKID
+319 EVQEKESGIGKKLD

-347 KSGNKSNGMLDKLN
+347 KSGDKSNGMLDKLN

-418 AFNTLITAAM
+418 AFNTLVTAAM

-446 TFISLLFGRTVKSAN
+446 TFISLLFGKTVKSAN

-629 GFFKTFDFAK
+629 GFFKTFDTTG
-639 LAESINSW
+639 LAQSIHLWIQGALTLVS
-647 VDGLKTMI
+647 TMMKNTDFEQI
-655 STAIKGISWSTILKD
+655 GNKIGDFLAHLDLTDFLDDIASIVWEAIKGGFNLVKGMFEEAPLETALIAALGILQFSGLSSYIAERIGTALSTYLAAN
-670 GLDFLTHLD
+670 G
-679 LDTVVISIAAFKW
+679 ISIKGALIGISLLGCSFALAAGEADTIGDSIKMSI
-692 FFGGKELVADAL
+692 GSAVAAALGSGILL
-704 KSLMATKV
+704 KSL
-712 QTGIGSSAIPVS
+712 
-724 AAIDLAITTAII
+724 
-736 GFKVGN
+736 
-742 WIYENTSFSKF
+742 
-753 ADAVAKWMVDENGD
+753 
-767 ISVGKAITVT
+767 
-777 LTGLA
+777 
-782 ISVSTAAIAGKVASA
+782 
-797 VGTALAGGVSLTG
+797 
-810 VELAITNIA
+810 
-819 LKIATGANF
+819 
-828 VWSGMTVMAE
+828 
-838 SLAGALGTTL
+838 
-848 SGLASVG
+848 GLAS
-855 NTIYVAIG
+855 TITIAGVTASIPIIAAVAIG
-863 KACMSATS
+863 SFSIGKHLYESVPAIQEWADSFWELLLGGYSWNEICQAISDGAICDITLTPALQWMSGDD
-871 AVASLSSTIASGIS
+871 TITTQEVIDAGAQMISDVIDGIK
-885 SAVASAGTFLSTNAL
+885 
-900 TVFAGGAASIAA
+900 SIP
-912 GLFAA
+912 GR
-917 IGAAIAGWK
+917 
-926 IGQLIYDKFS
+926 
-936 EQIDDI
+936 
-942 VFKVGDFFTKTI
+942 
-954 PQALN
+954 
-959 NAGKAVVDFTLNVKT
+959 VVDFTLNVKA

-1164 PAVYDAMMSAMANGD
+1164 PAVYDAMMSAMANVANGD

>member
-40 TTQQIDKLQKELNEL
+40 TTQQIDKLQKEVNEL
-55 QNAPLESTAMTRAQK
+55 QNAPLESTAINNMSAQCDTLDK
-70 NIDATTQKI
+70 KLL
-79 VDLKTELNKA
+79 DLLNKR
-89 ESAPVDHTQTDKI
+89 EQ
-102 QKNIDLISK
+102 L
-111 KINELNSKIS
+111 ELD
-121 EMQNVPLES
+121 
-130 PQITATSD
+130 TANT
-138 SWMEAEEKYDN
+138 M
-149 LIARRKQYET
+149 
-159 EFAQGFGGVGSAMI
+159 GGIGSAAI
-173 PDQASLDSLMQND
+173 PNQAALDSLMQNNKEWQKITAEINKTD
-186 AEWKKISADIE
+186 AALTKYE
-197 KAELEASKFYQKLE
+197 KKLE
-211 NAQSVAQSKKDS
+211 
-223 GISKVK
+223 
-229 DDIAQ
+229 
-234 ATQKLDVYKQSLQ
+234 
-247 QAKEVANSKKLS
+247 QAKATE
-259 GLMEIRGDIDKAV
+259 
-272 KSLKVYKKVYA
+272 
-283 EAKEVAQKKRDTA
+283 QKKRDTA
-296 IDKQVTSIEK
+296 IDKKATAIEK
-306 ATNKLDVYKTKIA
+306 ATNKLDVYKTKLA
-319 EVQEKESGIGKKID
+319 EVQEKESGVGKKLD

-386 AFTALREK
+386 VFTALREK

-446 TFISLLFGRTVKSAN
+446 TFISLLFGKTVKSAN

-586 PGLFSNVG
+586 PGLFTNIG
-594 KTIAESLNT
+594 TTIANALNT
-603 AIDASLGFAENFHFD
+603 AINASLGFAENFHFD
-618 SAGQAIADTVN
+618 SAGKAVADAIN
-629 GFFKTFDFAK
+629 GFFKTFDATG
-639 LAESINSW
+639 LAQSIHVWIQGALTFVSTL
-647 VDGLKTMI
+647 LKNTDFTQI
-655 STAIKGISWSTILKD
+655 GNKIGQFLGNLDLTDYLDDIASVVWEAIKGGFDLLKGMFQEAPLETALITAFGILK
-670 GLDFLTHLD
+670 F
-679 LDTVVISIAAFKW
+679 
-692 FFGGKELVADAL
+692 
-704 KSLMATKV
+704 
-712 QTGIGSSAIPVS
+712 
-724 AAIDLAITTAII
+724 
-736 GFKVGN
+736 
-742 WIYENTSFSKF
+742 
-753 ADAVAKWMVDENGD
+753 
-767 ISVGKAITVT
+767 
-777 LTGLA
+777 TGLGA
-782 ISVSTAAIAGKVASA
+782 SIAGKIGKSISDHLTNAGSA
-797 VGTALAGGVSLTG
+797 AWSGLSSVGTT
-810 VELAITNIA
+810 IYT
-819 LKIATGANF
+819 
-828 VWSGMTVMAE
+828 
-838 SLAGALGTTL
+838 ALGK
-848 SGLASVG
+848 SCA
-855 NTIYVAIG
+855 
-863 KACMSATS
+863 SATS
-871 AVASLSSTIASGIS
+871 AVATLASKIAGGITT
-885 SAVASAGTFLSTNAL
+885 AIGNVGTFLTTDIA
-900 TVFAGGAASIAA
+900 TVFSGGAASIAA

-959 NAGKAVVDFTLNVKT
+959 NAGKAVLDFTLNVKT

-1029 LGVKFSKSAKD
+1029 LGVKFSKSAGD

-1046 EAWGKVSGKTFSI
+1046 KAWGKVSGKTFSI

-1105 KKISVPSLSVKWY
+1105 KKISVPSLSVRWY

>member
-79 VDLKTELNKA
+79 VDLKTELNKV

-386 AFTALREK
+386 AFTSLREK

-446 TFISLLFGRTVKSAN
+446 TFISLLFGKTVKSAN

-586 PGLFSNVG
+586 PGLFTNIG
-594 KTIAESLNT
+594 TTIANALNT
-603 AIDASLGFAENFHFD
+603 AINASLGFAENFHFD
-618 SAGQAIADTVN
+618 SAGKAVADAIN
-629 GFFKTFDFAK
+629 GFFKTFDATG
-639 LAESINSW
+639 LAQSIHVWIQGALTFVSTL
-647 VDGLKTMI
+647 LKNTDFTQI
-655 STAIKGISWSTILKD
+655 GNKIGQFLGNLDLTDYLDDIASVVWEAIKGGFDLLKGMFQEAPLETALITAFGILK
-670 GLDFLTHLD
+670 F
-679 LDTVVISIAAFKW
+679 
-692 FFGGKELVADAL
+692 
-704 KSLMATKV
+704 
-712 QTGIGSSAIPVS
+712 
-724 AAIDLAITTAII
+724 
-736 GFKVGN
+736 
-742 WIYENTSFSKF
+742 
-753 ADAVAKWMVDENGD
+753 
-767 ISVGKAITVT
+767 
-777 LTGLA
+777 TGLGA
-782 ISVSTAAIAGKVASA
+782 SIAGKIGKSISDHLTNAGSA
-797 VGTALAGGVSLTG
+797 AWSGLSSVGT
-810 VELAITNIA
+810 
-819 LKIATGANF
+819 
-828 VWSGMTVMAE
+828 
-838 SLAGALGTTL
+838 
-848 SGLASVG
+848 
-855 NTIYVAIG
+855 TIYTALG
-863 KACMSATS
+863 KACASATS
-871 AVASLSSTIASGIS
+871 AVATLASKIAGGITT
-885 SAVASAGTFLSTNAL
+885 AIGNVGTFLTTDIA
-900 TVFAGGAASIAA
+900 TVFSGGAASIAA

-959 NAGKAVVDFTLNVKT
+959 NAGKAVVDIAVNVKG
-974 SVEDIKQKAAEKWN
+974 
-988 EAKNWFDD
+988 
-996 KKYQIAVKIDDI
+996 KIDDKAQEVKEWFSDKKEQVKEFVANVKDNASSVINSLKDKWNAIQSKTADLVANASESTKGALDKLKTNWEAIMDKAPQLTATALEGKNSALSSI
-1008 KSKASD
+1008 KSAWKTIHT
-1014 LWSNAKDW
+1014 
-1022 AKDKALS
+1022 
-1029 LGVKFSKSAKD
+1029 KSAK
-1040 LYNDIK
+1040 LTASAKNNNSKTLKSIK
-1046 EAWGKVSGKTFSI
+1046 SAWSKIETKSAELTVTFKDAFTSRI
-1059 RVKLNNTAKGLFNSF
+1059 KAAWNALADAMNKGIAKIN
-1074 KTAWG
+1074 
-1079 KIKTKLKFPMQMPH
+1079 KIPGVNIHTINKF
-1093 ISWGTTQ
+1093 
-1100 KTILG
+1100 
-1105 KKISVPSLSVKWY
+1105 

-1187 ELGGQKITD
+1187 VVRRLQT
-1196 YVIQDVKNRTFAS
+1196 T
-1209 GGRNPILV
+1209 

>member
-55 QNAPLESTAMTRAQK
+55 QNAPLESTAINNMSAQCDTLDK
-70 NIDATTQKI
+70 KLL
-79 VDLKTELNKA
+79 DLLNKR
-89 ESAPVDHTQTDKI
+89 EQ
-102 QKNIDLISK
+102 L
-111 KINELNSKIS
+111 ELD
-121 EMQNVPLES
+121 
-130 PQITATSD
+130 TANT
-138 SWMEAEEKYDN
+138 M
-149 LIARRKQYET
+149 
-159 EFAQGFGGVGSAMI
+159 GGIGSAAI
-173 PDQASLDSLMQND
+173 PNQASLDSLMQNNKEWQKITAEINKTD
-186 AEWKKISADIE
+186 AALTKYE
-197 KAELEASKFYQKLE
+197 KKLE
-211 NAQSVAQSKKDS
+211 
-223 GISKVK
+223 
-229 DDIAQ
+229 Q
-234 ATQKLDVYKQSLQ
+234 ARAT
-247 QAKEVANSKKLS
+247 E
-259 GLMEIRGDIDKAV
+259 
-272 KSLKVYKKVYA
+272 
-283 EAKEVAQKKRDTA
+283 QKKRDTA
-296 IDKQVTSIEK
+296 IDKKATAIEK
-306 ATNKLDVYKTKIA
+306 ATNKLDVYKTKLA
-319 EVQEKESGIGKKID
+319 EVQEKESGIGKKLD

-340 KGFANMT
+340 KGVANMT

-371 WGVLSSALVFTVLSK
+371 WGVLSSALIFTVLSK

-446 TFISLLFGRTVKSAN
+446 TFISLLFGKTVKSAN

-534 KAWEKADFTEF
+534 KAWENADFTEF

-586 PGLFSNVG
+586 PGLFTNIG
-594 KTIAESLNT
+594 TTIANALNT
-603 AIDASLGFAENFHFD
+603 AINASLGFAENFHFD
-618 SAGQAIADTVN
+618 SAGKAVADAIN
-629 GFFKTFDFAK
+629 GFFKTFDATG
-639 LAESINSW
+639 LAQSIHVWIQGALTFVSTL
-647 VDGLKTMI
+647 LKNTDFTQI
-655 STAIKGISWSTILKD
+655 GNKIGQFLGNLDLTDYLDDIASVVWEAIKGGFDLLKGMFQEAPLETALITAFGILK
-670 GLDFLTHLD
+670 F
-679 LDTVVISIAAFKW
+679 
-692 FFGGKELVADAL
+692 
-704 KSLMATKV
+704 
-712 QTGIGSSAIPVS
+712 
-724 AAIDLAITTAII
+724 
-736 GFKVGN
+736 
-742 WIYENTSFSKF
+742 
-753 ADAVAKWMVDENGD
+753 
-767 ISVGKAITVT
+767 
-777 LTGLA
+777 TGLGA
-782 ISVSTAAIAGKVASA
+782 SIAGKIGKSISDHLTNAGSA
-797 VGTALAGGVSLTG
+797 AWSGLSSVGT
-810 VELAITNIA
+810 
-819 LKIATGANF
+819 
-828 VWSGMTVMAE
+828 
-838 SLAGALGTTL
+838 
-848 SGLASVG
+848 
-855 NTIYVAIG
+855 TIYTALG
-863 KACMSATS
+863 KACASATS
-871 AVASLSSTIASGIS
+871 AVATLASKIAGGITT
-885 SAVASAGTFLSTNAL
+885 AIGNVGTFLTTDIA
-900 TVFAGGAASIAA
+900 TVFSGGAASIAA

>member
-55 QNAPLESTAMTRAQK
+55 QNAPLESTAINNMSAQCDTLDK
-70 NIDATTQKI
+70 KLL
-79 VDLKTELNKA
+79 DLLNKR
-89 ESAPVDHTQTDKI
+89 EQ
-102 QKNIDLISK
+102 L
-111 KINELNSKIS
+111 ELD
-121 EMQNVPLES
+121 
-130 PQITATSD
+130 TANT
-138 SWMEAEEKYDN
+138 M
-149 LIARRKQYET
+149 
-159 EFAQGFGGVGSAMI
+159 GGIGSAAI
-173 PDQASLDSLMQND
+173 PNQAALDSLMQNNKEWQKITAEINKTD
-186 AEWKKISADIE
+186 AALTQYE
-197 KAELEASKFYQKLE
+197 KKLE
-211 NAQSVAQSKKDS
+211 
-223 GISKVK
+223 
-229 DDIAQ
+229 
-234 ATQKLDVYKQSLQ
+234 
-247 QAKEVANSKKLS
+247 QAKATE
-259 GLMEIRGDIDKAV
+259 
-272 KSLKVYKKVYA
+272 
-283 EAKEVAQKKRDTA
+283 QKKRDTA
-296 IDKQVTSIEK
+296 IDKKATAIEK
-306 ATNKLDVYKTKIA
+306 ATNKLDVYKTKLA
-319 EVQEKESGIGKKID
+319 EVQEKESGIGKKLD

-347 KSGNKSNGMLDKLN
+347 KSGDKSNGMLDKLN

-418 AFNTLITAAM
+418 AFNTLVTAAM

-446 TFISLLFGRTVKSAN
+446 TFISLLFGKTVKSAN

-586 PGLFSNVG
+586 PGLFTNIG
-594 KTIAESLNT
+594 TTIANALNT
-603 AIDASLGFAENFHFD
+603 AINASLGFAENFHFD
-618 SAGQAIADTVN
+618 SAGKAVADAIN
-629 GFFKTFDFAK
+629 GFFKTFDATG
-639 LAESINSW
+639 LAQSIHVWIQGALTFVSTL
-647 VDGLKTMI
+647 LKNTDFTQI
-655 STAIKGISWSTILKD
+655 GNKIGQFLGNLDLTDYLDDIASVVWEAIKGGFDLLKGMFQEAPLETALITAFGILK
-670 GLDFLTHLD
+670 F
-679 LDTVVISIAAFKW
+679 
-692 FFGGKELVADAL
+692 
-704 KSLMATKV
+704 
-712 QTGIGSSAIPVS
+712 
-724 AAIDLAITTAII
+724 
-736 GFKVGN
+736 
-742 WIYENTSFSKF
+742 
-753 ADAVAKWMVDENGD
+753 
-767 ISVGKAITVT
+767 
-777 LTGLA
+777 TGLGA
-782 ISVSTAAIAGKVASA
+782 SIAGKIGKSISDHLTNAGSA
-797 VGTALAGGVSLTG
+797 AWSGLSSVGT
-810 VELAITNIA
+810 
-819 LKIATGANF
+819 
-828 VWSGMTVMAE
+828 
-838 SLAGALGTTL
+838 
-848 SGLASVG
+848 
-855 NTIYVAIG
+855 TIYTALG
-863 KACMSATS
+863 KACASATS
-871 AVASLSSTIASGIS
+871 AVATLASKIAGGITT
-885 SAVASAGTFLSTNAL
+885 AIGNVGTFLTTDIA
-900 TVFAGGAASIAA
+900 TVFSGGAASIAA

-959 NAGKAVVDFTLNVKT
+959 NAGKAVLDFTLNVKT

>member
-55 QNAPLESTAMTRAQK
+55 QNAPVESSAMTRAQK
-70 NIDATTQKI
+70 NIDETVRKMD
-79 VDLKTELNKA
+79 VLK
-89 ESAPVDHTQTDKI
+89 
-102 QKNIDLISK
+102 SK
-111 KINELNSKIS
+111 RNEL
-121 EMQNVPLES
+121 QNAPLES
-130 PQITATSD
+130 PQITAASD
-138 SWMEAEEKYDN
+138 AWMAAEEKYDN

-186 AEWKKISADIE
+186 AEWKNISANIS
-197 KAELEASKFYQKLE
+197 KAEAEADKYYQKLE
-211 NAQSVAQSKKDS
+211 VAQAA
-223 GISKVK
+223 
-229 DDIAQ
+229 AQ
-234 ATQKLDVYKQSLQ
+234 KSL
-247 QAKEVANSKKLS
+247 
-259 GLMEIRGDIDKAV
+259 GIDKINDQIEQKAEQ
-272 KSLKVYKKVYA
+272 LKKYINDYA
-283 EAKEVAQKKRDTA
+283 EAEAAAQKKKNPA
-296 IDKQVTSIEK
+296 IDKKAASIEK
-306 ATNKLDVYKTKIA
+306 ATNKLEVYKKKLE
-319 EVQEKESGIGKKID
+319 EVQEKESGIGKKLD
-333 SISNLAK
+333 NISNLAK

-347 KSGNKSNGMLDKLN
+347 KSAQKSNGMLDKLN
-361 GSVSRFTKRI
+361 KSVKHFTTRM
-371 WGVLSSALVFTVLSK
+371 WGVISSALVFTVLSK
-386 AFTALREK
+386 AFTSLREK

-446 TFISLLFGRTVKSAN
+446 TFISLLFGKTVKSAN

-488 NAYDEMNVQASDN
+488 NAYDEMNVQASEN
-501 DSSGGGGGGG
+501 DSSGGGSGGG

-534 KAWEKADFTEF
+534 KAWENADFTEF

-586 PGLFSNVG
+586 PGLFTNIG
-594 KTIAESLNT
+594 TTIANALNT
-603 AIDASLGFAENFHFD
+603 VINASLGFAENFHFD
-618 SAGQAIADTVN
+618 SAGKAIADAIN
-629 GFFKTFDFAK
+629 GFFKTFDATG
-639 LAESINSW
+639 LAQSIHVW
-647 VDGLKTMI
+647 IQGALTFV
-655 STAIKGISWSTILKD
+655 STLLTNTDFTQIGNKIGQFLGNLDLTDYLDDIASIVWEAIKGGFDLLK
-670 GLDFLTHLD
+670 GMFQEAPLETAL
-679 LDTVVISIAAFKW
+679 IAAF
-692 FFGGKELVADAL
+692 GML
-704 KSLMATKV
+704 KF
-712 QTGIGSSAIPVS
+712 TGLGSS
-724 AAIDLAITTAII
+724 
-736 GFKVGN
+736 
-742 WIYENTSFSKF
+742 
-753 ADAVAKWMVDENGD
+753 
-767 ISVGKAITVT
+767 
-777 LTGLA
+777 
-782 ISVSTAAIAGKVASA
+782 IAGKIGKSITDHLTDAGSA
-797 VGTALAGGVSLTG
+797 AWSGLSSVGSTIYTAL
-810 VELAITNIA
+810 
-819 LKIATGANF
+819 
-828 VWSGMTVMAE
+828 
-838 SLAGALGTTL
+838 
-848 SGLASVG
+848 
-855 NTIYVAIG
+855 G
-863 KACMSATS
+863 KACANATS
-871 AVASLSSTIASGIS
+871 AVATLASKIAGGITT
-885 SAVASAGTFLSTNAL
+885 AIGNVGTFLTTDIA
-900 TVFAGGAASIAA
+900 TVFSGGAASIAA

-1029 LGVKFSKSAKD
+1029 LGVKFSKSAED

-1046 EAWGKVSGKTFSI
+1046 KAWGKVSGKTFSI
-1059 RVKLNNTAKGLFNSF
+1059 RVKLSDTAKGLFNSF

-1105 KKISVPSLSVKWY
+1105 KKVSVPSLSVKWY